1 MAEELDGAFREVAD
15 QGEDNLPN
23 QPPPEELSRKAVE
36 NRLRRVMKPRADG
49 SLLIPPEIVAQYKD
63 LSTRDQV
70 MALFEKKSKYGE
82 GTLYWVEKKI
92 KGNQKRTRRSMF
104 EQMIESELDEE
115 QELPSV
121 DGPGLDF
128 PDAPAA
134 SKSFAAP
141 TPASAGGPDESEDDF
156 SEDEGEDEQEAV
168 MKSIKFPEVE
178 GSKIASSAPLKSKMD
193 EILKK
198 LQAAEDAVNTEYG
211 NGISNGFSKESNT
224 PTAGGRGDDQ
234 LFECM
239 AEALGEGARAPAMQR
254 PLQKVTATHVKRVI
268 SGGERK
274 AINAERDCQRK
285 FRKKGLTVPVPIQAI
300 KHEIDKNFLCTHWV
314 KVSDW
319 MKYLLSTFPGV
330 LGSPTVGLESQCW
343 AFWSMFKYKNPD
355 HCIYKSGKNL
365 ARCLPLN
372 LYGDE
377 GRGPKRALFLEMSC
391 ETAFGIFPHKGGC
404 SCNAEL
410 QKVPTS
416 AIPHCV
422 ADSFGPEVAVAEG
435 LSTNLK
441 GHSYLTKHLI
451 FGLPSYLYKEH
462 EAILQKHLQL
472 LSEDMCHLY
481 ETGIQLGESL
491 WHGVLIGVKGDMKFH
506 AETCCRFD
514 RYHANLGKIAD
525 LMMCPF
531 CHAGQQGMPFE
542 ELDDTPLWT
551 NSMFATRPWP
561 ADDSPHLA
569 TIPYD
574 SFGRQEAM
582 FSLDPF
588 HVSKVGLIRDV
599 VGSLLVIMCR
609 VGFFDTAS
617 DSRDINETEIIY
629 TGISECQDIFHE
641 SVDELKRKVLQNI
654 IGMHEL
660 LESHGLFLPRR
671 VSTRTIGF
679 RVIQRF
685 FLKSRALFV
694 RHRKKHGP
702 GFLYD
707 KNM

>member
-1 MAEELDGAFREVAD
+1 M
-15 QGEDNLPN
+15 
-23 QPPPEELSRKAVE
+23 
-36 NRLRRVMKPRADG
+36 
-49 SLLIPPEIVAQYKD
+49 
-63 LSTRDQV
+63 
-70 MALFEKKSKYGE
+70 
-82 GTLYWVEKKI
+82 
-92 KGNQKRTRRSMF
+92 
-104 EQMIESELDEE
+104 
-115 QELPSV
+115 
-121 DGPGLDF
+121 
-128 PDAPAA
+128 
-134 SKSFAAP
+134 
-141 TPASAGGPDESEDDF
+141 
-156 SEDEGEDEQEAV
+156 
-168 MKSIKFPEVE
+168 
-178 GSKIASSAPLKSKMD
+178 
-193 EILKK
+193 
-198 LQAAEDAVNTEYG
+198 
-211 NGISNGFSKESNT
+211 
-224 PTAGGRGDDQ
+224 
-234 LFECM
+234 
-239 AEALGEGARAPAMQR
+239 
-254 PLQKVTATHVKRVI
+254 
-268 SGGERK
+268 
-274 AINAERDCQRK
+274 
-285 FRKKGLTVPVPIQAI
+285 PVPIQAI
-300 KHEIDKNFLCTHWV
+300 KHEIDKNFLCTQWV

-330 LGSPTVGLESQCW
+330 LGSPTVSLESQCR

-599 VGSLLVIMCR
+599 VGSLLVVMCR

-617 DSRDINETEIIY
+617 DSRDINERLTRAHGSFRLWCAANHKSPGLRSFTRAYLNAKTFSTSPWTNSKGSDSMLLAKWLCFY
-629 TGISECQDIFHE
+629 TGLMLETEPQGLERFLR
-641 SVDELKRKVLQNI
+641 VARKVLQNI

-660 LESHGLFLPRR
+660 LESHGLFLPRPCAQLLYVKMMTICRGYHMLAQMGLHDFRMISFALKPKYHCLKHLAWDLKIQIERGSPLVLSPNMNSCESNEDCVGRICVLARR